1 MKHQRGMVLLTAL
14 ILSLLLGLL
23 AAAALREAVLQTRMA
38 GLLLASSQAL
48 EQAEA
53 VLLEGAARLAVA
65 PPNECQPC
73 SPPADS
79 HDVNAAGGD
88 WQGAGQGWFN
98 LQNLGQSDR
107 AAHLPVGTQ
116 ATLYRVTAV
125 SQQTRARH
133 VLEAVYAQPVDPSQ
147 APQRILWRQRV
158 QEP

>member
-1 MKHQRGMVLLTAL
+1 MKRQCGVVLLIGL
-14 ILSLLLGLL
+14 VLSLLLGLL
-23 AAAALREAVLQTRMA
+23 AAAALREALLQTRMA

-65 PPNECQPC
+65 PPSECQRC
-73 SPPADS
+73 LPPVDA
-79 HDVNAAGGD
+79 HEVTAAGGD
-88 WQGAGQGWFN
+88 WQAAGQGWFN

-107 AAHLPVGTQ
+107 PAHLPEGTQ

-125 SQQTRARH
+125 SQHPRARH
-133 VLEAVYAQPVDPSQ
+133 VLEAVYAQPAGEAQ
-147 APQRILWRQRV
+147 TLQRILWRQRV